1 MDLTDV
7 KRHVM
12 AMEEASLIAVDT
24 ETTGIDGIKTGAHYA
39 VGISVA
45 YRLGPLGIFSAYFPL
60 RHNEGENLP
69 LQETLDLLKPV
80 LRKKPLVFHNHKF
93 DLFSLKTLGI
103 TEFDAMHFDT
113 YLMSKLCNEEY
124 PSAQLD
130 WLGKKIL
137 NKGKDR
143 SQLAA
148 WIKMYGWGD
157 VPANIM
163 EDYAKV
169 DAEITLELCE
179 YFWQEMARQ
188 ELQDLWPDE
197 IAFNT
202 LLYDMES
209 RGVGVN
215 VAFCEAKLKAGEQ
228 RMAEI
233 ESILSFE
240 PSKPSQ
246 LAKFFF
252 EDLGM
257 PVLKRST
264 KTGKPSMDK
273 HVMQEYD
280 EMLAAT
286 NNPVA
291 RLVLEYRGWQK
302 ACSSLYAPML
312 ERNVNGVVRA
322 NFNQGGTKTG
332 RLSCDSPNL
341 QQIPRKTEQ
350 EWNGDA
356 KQAFNAGDD
365 DYDLI
370 GYDYSQLELRLATAY
385 GQEERLINEFLKDD
399 ADPFTA
405 YKDVIGCTRQETKT
419 FFYSNIYGAGTAK
432 IAYTLGRPLDEVRPL
447 HARFIDSI
455 PGITRAS
462 KRANELADSRK
473 YVRYWTGRRR
483 HFPYGENTYRAFNS
497 ILQGGA
503 AELVKQAMLNM
514 RQIENEDIQM
524 VLQVH
529 DEIVFRVRRGTL
541 DKYDARIREIMT
553 DFPQFGVRFT
563 VEPKVWNA

>member
-24 ETTGIDGIKTGAHYA
+24 ETTGIDGIKTGKHYA

-45 YRLGPLGIFSAYFPL
+45 YRLGPLGVFSAYFPL
-60 RHNEGENLP
+60 RHNSGDNLP
-69 LQETLDLLKPV
+69 MQETLDLLKPI
-80 LRKKPLVFHNHKF
+80 LRRKPLVFHNRKF
-93 DLFSLKTLGI
+93 DLFSLASLGI

-113 YLMSKLCNEEY
+113 FLMAHLVNEEY
-124 PSAQLD
+124 PSRTLD

-137 NKGKDR
+137 KKGKDR
-143 SQLAA
+143 AQLGA
-148 WIKMYGWGD
+148 WTKMYGWGD
-157 VPANIM
+157 VPPNIM
-163 EDYAKV
+163 EDYAKM

-179 YFWQEMARQ
+179 YFWREMA
-188 ELQDLWPDE
+188 LQDLQGLWE
-197 IAFNT
+197 SEWQFNN
-202 LLYDMES
+202 LLYEMER

-215 VAFCEAKLKAGEQ
+215 TEFCEAKLETGAK

-257 PVLKRST
+257 PVLKKSD

-280 EMLAAT
+280 EMLSAT

-302 ACSSLYAPML
+302 ACSSLYLPMTTL
-312 ERNVNGVVRA
+312 SHNGKIHA
-322 NFNQGGTKTG
+322 NFNQGGTKTS
-332 RLSCDSPNL
+332 RLSCDTPNL
-341 QQIPRKTEQ
+341 QQIPRKTDQ

-356 KQAFNAGDD
+356 KQAFDAFDD
-365 DYDLI
+365 DFDLI
-370 GYDYSQLELRLATAY
+370 GYDYSQLELRMATAY
-385 GQEERLINEFLKDD
+385 GKEERLIQEFLKDK

-405 YKDVIGCTRQETKT
+405 YMDVIGCTRQETKT

-447 HARFIDSI
+447 HERFIGSI

-462 KRANELADSRK
+462 RRANELADSRK
-473 YVRYWTGRRR
+473 FVRYWTGRRR
-483 HFPYGENTYRAFNS
+483 HFPYGEDTYRAFNS

-503 AELVKQAMLNM
+503 AELVKTAML
-514 RQIENEDIQM
+514 RLKTLENDDIQM

-529 DEIVFRVRRGTL
+529 DEVVFRVRKGTL
-541 DKYDARIREIMT
+541 DKYDPDIRRIMT
-553 DFPQFGVRFT
+553 DFPQFGVRFM